1 MSSKTFSFAI
11 DFVIG
16 SAIGAP
22 AATQVK
28 VIARPLQTMVP
39 AVLSV
44 MYTVNITSGIDP
56 TEICSK
62 IQDSLDNGAFLEKLK
77 IDTGYPITN
86 MTNAVVTLVGNAQG
100 DGLNPAPSTLPTTIL
115 FLNPGPQTGE
125 TLKSEINYSVC
136 LSCLSVCTVRASA
149 TIYVPLPSFIHLT
162 YLLPSSSFLFPILDS
177 VSGNGLSPTV
187 VGAIAGALTGI
198 FVLCVAALA
207 FFFCI
212 RNKSVKRLTV
222 FTSEEDDLR
231 ASGDT
236 DVIPRCAEDVYEYP
250 SSEIP
255 HGR

>member
-125 TLKSEINYSVC
+125 KLKSEINYSVC
-136 LSCLSVCTVRASA
+136 LVCMYSA
-149 TIYVPLPSFIHLT
+149 CFSDYLRPSSFIHSPNLPPPP
-162 YLLPSSSFLFPILDS
+162 LL
-177 VSGNGLSPTV
+177 
-187 VGAIAGALTGI
+187 
-198 FVLCVAALA
+198 
-207 FFFCI
+207 
-212 RNKSVKRLTV
+212 V
-222 FTSEEDDLR
+222 FHLYD
-231 ASGDT
+231 
-236 DVIPRCAEDVYEYP
+236 
-250 SSEIP
+250 
-255 HGR
+255 